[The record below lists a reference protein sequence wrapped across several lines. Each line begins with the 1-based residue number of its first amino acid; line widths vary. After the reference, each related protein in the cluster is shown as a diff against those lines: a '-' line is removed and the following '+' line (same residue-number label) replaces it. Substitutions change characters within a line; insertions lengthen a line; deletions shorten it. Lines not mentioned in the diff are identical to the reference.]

1 MKQNLRYASTQ
12 PNRVFGQFAL
22 QKRKT
27 AVALCLV
34 AVMVFMWVRVLLKEE
49 PASAEAALM
58 GESPKGRQQSSPKV
72 RVSFIEL
79 PKVQGRNDV
88 LMGDF
93 FDADGWRNFVG
104 DGEGNIENVSVFV
117 RDGSEEIARRLANR
131 LKLQATWLDKNPQA
145 FINDRLL
152 SVGEKFDVREGND
165 VYECEVAEIEQN
177 MVLIRCRE
185 AEIVLKLSGDLS
197 G

>member
-1 MKQNLRYASTQ
+1 M
-12 PNRVFGQFAL
+12 